1 MKIIKLEHS
10 GLAIEK
16 ANQTILI
23 DPVEFTEKLP
33 THLFGE
39 VVAIIITHKH
49 DDHCQPA
56 TISNLL
62 STNPSATVFT
72 APDATPLISGSIVV
86 KGGETREV
94 SNFKIQFFGQSHAS
108 ILEGQI
114 PCDNL
119 GVVIDDVFV
128 DPGDSFDKPPIEH
141 PKVLCVPISAPW
153 AKISDAAKYI
163 KDTKP
168 EIVIPVHD
176 SVLSNLGKTYNNS
189 WLKFFCDPLGI
200 QFTPLTPSSSIEI
213 V

>member
-33 THLFGE
+33 THLFSE

-56 TISNLL
+56 TIGNLL

-72 APDATPLISGSIVV
+72 TADATPLISGSIVV
-86 KGGETREV
+86 RSSETREV
-94 SNFKIQFFGQSHAS
+94 GNFKVQFFGQSHAS

-114 PCDNL
+114 PCNNL
-119 GVVIDDVFV
+119 GVVIDDIFV

-153 AKISDAAKYI
+153 AKVSDATKYI
-163 KDTKP
+163 KDIKP
-168 EIVIPVHD
+168 EIVIPIHD
-176 SVLSNLGKTYNNS
+176 AVLSDLGKTYSNS
-189 WLKFFCDPLGI
+189 WLKSFCDSLGVK
-200 QFTPLTPSSSIEI
+200 FTYLAPSTPID

>member
-10 GLAIEK
+10 GLCLEK
-16 ANQTILI
+16 AHQTILI
-23 DPVEFTEKLP
+23 DPVEFTQKLP

-56 TISNLL
+56 VISNLL
-62 STNPSATVFT
+62 AANPSATVFT
-72 APDATPLISGSIVV
+72 TPDTTSLISGSIVV
-86 KGGETREV
+86 KSGETREV
-94 SNFKIQFFGQSHAS
+94 GGFKLQFFGQSHAS
-108 ILEGQI
+108 ILEDQI

-119 GVVIDDVFV
+119 GVVVDDLFAN
-128 DPGDSFDKPPIEH
+128 PGDSFDRPPIEH
-141 PKVLCVPISAPW
+141 PRAICVPISAPW

-163 KDTKP
+163 KDVKP

-176 SVLSNLGKTYNNS
+176 AVLSNLGQTYNNS

-200 QFTPLTPSSSIEI
+200 QLTPLTPGASIEI
-213 V
+213 N